1 MLLQFESIVKFFF
14 WKFFSSP
21 GPIKRPLWG
30 RVGRDLE
37 GAPVPR
43 FTSLR
48 GKALHLSRN
57 VLSIFYLIY
66 TFIGMSSGPCTSTLA
81 AHSIHFLTCR
91 NSWLIDSHLPA
102 NHLPIFSFCRVS
114 FDGIFCHFIPV
125 DSFWYALQLWYSV
138 CDDRVK
144 RSATNSRKL
153 RESSAIFQSLW
164 TLETICGWT
173 PSLIELSLKEF
184 W

>member
-1 MLLQFESIVKFFF
+1 MSYCTIIYFLFLEIFL
-14 WKFFSSP
+14 SP

-91 NSWLIDSHLPA
+91 DSWLIDSHLPA

-114 FDGIFCHFIPV
+114 FDGISYHFIPV

-144 RSATNSRKL
+144 RSATNSWKL
-153 RESSAIFQSLW
+153 RESSAIFRSIR
-164 TLETICGWT
+164 TLRAICGWT
-173 PSLIELSLKEF
+173 PSLIELHLKDF